1 MNIGQRVTDIWKD
14 VLGLD
19 DAALAQGRDFFE
31 AGGDSFAV
39 VDFAA
44 RVKGEIGVEVPLEVV
59 FMSGS
64 LAQVIDECERLASG
78 VRVGIDA
85 S

>member
-1 MNIGQRVTDIWKD
+1 MNIRQRVTDIWKD

-19 DAALAQGRDFFE
+19 DAALARGGDFFE

-39 VDFAA
+39 VDFAT
-44 RVKGEIGVEVPLEVV
+44 RVKNETGVEVPLEIV

-64 LAQVIDECERLASG
+64 LAQVLEECERLASG

>member
-1 MNIGQRVTDIWKD
+1 MNIRRQVTDIWKD

-19 DAALAQGRDFFE
+19 DAALAAGRDFFE

-39 VDFAA
+39 IDFAT
-44 RVKGEIGVEVPLEVV
+44 RVRNETGVEIPLEIV

-64 LAQVIDECERLASG
+64 LAQVLDECELLASR
-78 VRVGIDA
+78 VQVGIDA